1 MSRLDPFYPVVP
13 DAAWVRRVLA
23 AGARLVQLRAK
34 HDDRDWLRGEIADA
48 LAACRARGAQLVVND
63 HWPLAIELGADY
75 VHLGQEDLVEADLP
89 ALRRHGIRL
98 GLSTHDCAELETALA
113 CRPDY
118 VALGPIW
125 PTQLKAMPWAPQ
137 GLARIGE
144 WKRAIGTL
152 PLVAIGGI
160 TCARAPDCLAAGADV
175 VAVVGD
181 IVRHADPEASARA
194 WLDATR
200 CAA

>member
-1 MSRLDPFYPVVP
+1 
-13 DAAWVRRVLA
+13 
-23 AGARLVQLRAK
+23 
-34 HDDRDWLRGEIADA
+34 RDWLRGEVTAA

-63 HWPLAIELGADY
+63 HWQLAIELGADY
-75 VHLGQEDLVEADLP
+75 VHLGQQDLRDADLP

-98 GLSTHDCAELETALA
+98 GLSTHAPAELETALA

-118 VALGPIW
+118 IALGPIW
-125 PTQLKAMPWAPQ
+125 PTQLKVMPWPPQ

-144 WKRAIGTL
+144 WKRAVGAL
-152 PLVAIGGI
+152 PLVAIGGL
-160 TCARAPDCLAAGADV
+160 TRERAAACLAAGADV

-181 IVRHADPEASARA
+181 IVRHADPEASLRA

-200 CAA
+200 CPA